1 LRLHSKILASPK
13 RNPSWDSILHKCR
26 EELGKPLAQR
36 SPEWT
41 VDESFFSGAT
51 GALMAVKDAWRNPTM
66 HVEIPY
72 DDEKALAVWYC
83 VRTFMRHLATKLH
96 E

>member
-66 HVEIPY
+66 HVEIHY